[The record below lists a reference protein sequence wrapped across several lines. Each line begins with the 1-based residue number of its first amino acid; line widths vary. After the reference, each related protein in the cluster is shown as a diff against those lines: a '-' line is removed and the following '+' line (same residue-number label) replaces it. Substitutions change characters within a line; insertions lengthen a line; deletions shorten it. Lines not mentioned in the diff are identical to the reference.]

1 MSEARQSVPPQSE
14 NGSNRIADCL
24 QLPVSAAQWY
34 CRKCMLLTWIA
45 IGLILVPTLNLMGW
59 MHIETVNHLGRYLC
73 FAIAAVSLD
82 LLWGYGGMLCLCQ
95 FLFFSLGGYA
105 MGMYLAH
112 HGGPEGIIDAMNWGK
127 IPGCLYYLYPGAVGE
142 SQSEWTVPIFWKPF
156 WSLWSTI
163 LLGLLIPG
171 LVAGVIGFFV
181 FRSRVRGVFF
191 AVLTQAI
198 VVGVGLVFG
207 MNNMYLCGTN
217 GMNRFERI
225 VLGSRE
231 KVEIRIDEEQ
241 LRERGLTAQA
251 VRDAVDAHR
260 QVVRSAYQ
268 DQVRKRREQLTAKG
282 GDPDAVHVAA
292 DVITISGNNQRIVLS
307 VDRSVHVSDTRN
319 ALEAVQIGGPPAT
332 RLGSVA
338 DIAIVGYQVTESRV
352 KLALYILT
360 ALSLTLVYC
369 LCRLAMNSRFGRV
382 LVAIRDNESRLR
394 FAGYQPYVFKT
405 VVFAASGM
413 IAGLAGMLYTPQAR
427 IFTPTYLEP
436 GWSIM
441 VVIWVAMGGR
451 GTLAG
456 PVFGALAVNYGRD
469 FLSSESADAWPVVLG
484 SLFAITTLM
493 FPQGLMGLWRYST
506 TFRLTFSGPH
516 SQREMTSISGNASTR
531 HRQPVWIFLAVVGA
545 VLGVYTAARLW
556 TYAQPFGDGLMAKG
570 NGADVVVGLVLVFV
584 VACGLLQLP
593 ASVGLLLG
601 RPWGTQLIRNTLV
614 CSTSLISSVLIWSM
628 LVNTLQG
635 GLVVWLLAGFR
646 NIIELVSAVPQTVLF
661 GIWSVGML
669 VFLRRFATTE
679 TAGEIE
685 SDTPQPTTAETGG
698 TAAAVA
704 KAQNMQRQLERIA
717 AQQLRTSQDNLLDRP
732 LLEIERIQVDF
743 DGFRALDI
751 DSFQI
756 GHYSLNVIIG
766 PNGAGK
772 TTLCDVISGKTPPTS
787 GRVRFI
793 GQDITELR
801 DVDIA
806 RMGVGRKFQT
816 PTVFDSLNVYQNM
829 ELSLPGR
836 ERLHHNLSNRSSA
849 DERDKIQSILQR
861 VSLLDEAEKL
871 VRFLSHGQRQWL
883 EISMLILHSPRLL
896 LVDEPAAGLT
906 DEETVLTAELLLE
919 LREEHS
925 VLVIEHD
932 MEFVRLLNSHVTVLN
947 EGRIMA
953 EGSMQ
958 DIQQNPE
965 VIEAYLGR

>member
-1 MSEARQSVPPQSE
+1 MSEARQSTSPQSE
-14 NGSNRIADCL
+14 SGSGRFADYV
-24 QLPVSAAQWY
+24 QLPLSAVQWY
-34 CRKCMLLTWIA
+34 GRKCMLLTWIA
-45 IGLILVPTLNLMGW
+45 IGLIVIPTLHLTGQMD
-59 MHIETVNHLGRYLC
+59 IETVNQLGRYLC

-127 IPGCLYYLYPGAVGE
+127 IPGCLFYLYPGAVGE

-198 VVGVGLVFG
+198 VVGIGLVFG

-231 KVEIRIDEEQ
+231 KIEIRINEDQ

-260 QVVRSAYQ
+260 QVIESAYQ
-268 DQVRKRREQLTAKG
+268 DQVRKRREQLVSQD
-282 GDPDAVHVAA
+282 GDPDAVHAAA
-292 DVITISGNNQRIVLS
+292 DVIAISGDNQRIVLT
-307 VDRSVHVSDTRN
+307 VARSVHVSGTRSG
-319 ALEAVQIGGPPAT
+319 LESVEIGGPPAT

-338 DIAIVGYQVTESRV
+338 DIDIVGYQVTEPRV
-352 KLALYILT
+352 KLALYLLT
-360 ALSLTLVYC
+360 ALSLTAVYC
-369 LCRLAMNSRFGRV
+369 LCRLAMGSRFGRV

-413 IAGLAGMLYTPQAR
+413 IAGLAGMLYTPQTR

-493 FPQGLMGLWRYST
+493 FPQGLMGLWRFGT
-506 TFRLTFSGPH
+506 TFRLTFTQPH
-516 SQREMTSISGNASTR
+516 SQPGTTSIDGNTSK
-531 HRQPVWIFLAVVGA
+531 RQPVWISVAVLGA
-545 VLGVYTAARLW
+545 VIGVYTAARLW
-556 TYAQPFGDGLMAKG
+556 SYARPFGDGLMAHN
-570 NGADVVVGLVLVFV
+570 NGEDVVVGLLLVFI
-584 VACGLLQLP
+584 AGCGVLQLL
-593 ASVGLLLG
+593 ASIGLLLG
-601 RPWGTQLIRNTLV
+601 KPWSTQLIRNTLV

-635 GLVVWLLAGFR
+635 GFVVWLRDGFR
-646 NIIELVSAVPQTVLF
+646 NIAELVSAVPQTLLF
-661 GIWSVGML
+661 GAWSVVML
-669 VFLRRFATTE
+669 FFLRRFAATE
-679 TAGEIE
+679 SAVVIE
-685 SDTPQPTTAETGG
+685 SDTPQPAEADG
-698 TAAAVA
+698 TADILG

-717 AQQLRTSQDNLLDRP
+717 AQQMRTSQDNLLDRP

-751 DSFQI
+751 ESFQI

-801 DVDIA
+801 EVDIA
-806 RMGVGRKFQT
+806 RLGVGRKFQT
-816 PTVFDSLNVYQNM
+816 PTVFDSLTVYQNM

-836 ERLHHNLSNRSSA
+836 ERLSRNLSNRATA
-849 DERDKIQSILQR
+849 DEREKIHSILQR
-861 VSLLDEAEKL
+861 VSLLDETEKL

>member
-1 MSEARQSVPPQSE
+1 
-14 NGSNRIADCL
+14 
-24 QLPVSAAQWY
+24 
-34 CRKCMLLTWIA
+34 MLLTWIT
-45 IGLILVPTLNLMGW
+45 IGLIVIPALNLMGW

-112 HGGPEGIIDAMNWGK
+112 HGGPEGIIDALNWGK
-127 IPGCLYYLYPGAVGE
+127 IPGCLFYLYPGGVGE
-142 SQSEWTVPIFWKPF
+142 SQSEWTVPVFWKPF

-225 VLGSRE
+225 VLSSRE
-231 KVEIRIDEEQ
+231 QIEIRLDEQ
-241 LRERGLTAQA
+241 KLQQHGLTAQA
-251 VRDAVDAHR
+251 VQSAVESQRQMIQAAYRD
-260 QVVRSAYQ
+260 QIQ
-268 DQVRKRREQLTAKG
+268 KRREQLSAKN
-282 GDPDAVHVAA
+282 GDPDSVLVDADPVA
-292 DVITISGNNQRIVLS
+292 ISSDGPRILLTLA
-307 VDRSVHVSDTRN
+307 RSVHVSKTLN
-319 ALEAVQIGGPPAT
+319 SLQAVQVGSPSKT
-332 RLGSVA
+332 RLSAVA
-338 DIAIVGYQVTESRV
+338 EIDIVGYQVTESQV
-352 KLALYILT
+352 KLSLYILT
-360 ALSLTLVYC
+360 ALSLTVVYC

-382 LVAIRDNESRLR
+382 LIAVRDNESRLR

-405 VVFAASGM
+405 VVFAVSGM

-427 IFTPTYLEP
+427 IFTPAYLEP

-451 GTLAG
+451 ATLAG

-469 FLSSESADAWPVVLG
+469 YLSSESADAWPVVLG
-484 SLFAITTLM
+484 SLFVLTTLM
-493 FPQGLMGLWRYST
+493 FPQGLMGLWRYCT
-506 TFRLTFSGPH
+506 TLRIAPDTSH
-516 SQREMTSISGNASTR
+516 ASQASAAQQPLK
-531 HRQPVWIFLAVVGA
+531 RQPAWIAMA
-545 VLGVYTAARLW
+545 VLGMVIGLYTAVRLW
-556 TYAQPFGDGLMAKG
+556 IYARPSGSGLMAQD
-570 NGADVVVGLVLVFV
+570 NGADVVLGLLLVFI
-584 VACGLLQLP
+584 AGCGALHLP
-593 ASVGLLLG
+593 ASLGLLLG
-601 RPWGTQLIRNTLV
+601 RPTSVSLLRNTLICALSV
-614 CSTSLISSVLIWSM
+614 TAAIVTWSLV
-628 LVNTLQG
+628 VNTLQG
-635 GLVVWLLAGFR
+635 GLIVWFLSGWRNLAELFSSAPATLLF
-646 NIIELVSAVPQTVLF
+646 AVWAIVN
-661 GIWSVGML
+661 L
-669 VFLRRFATTE
+669 VFLKRVDLSDQTHASDDAE
-679 TAGEIE
+679 GADEDE
-685 SDTPQPTTAETGG
+685 STSLEN
-698 TAAAVA
+698 AVA
-704 KAQNMQRQLERIA
+704 NAEKMQRQLERIA
-717 AQQLRTSQDNLLDRP
+717 AQQLRTSPGNLLDSP
-732 LLEIERIQVDF
+732 LLEVEGIQVDF

-756 GHYSLNVIIG
+756 GHYSLNVVIG

-772 TTLCDVISGKTPPTS
+772 TTLCDVISGKTRATA
-787 GRVRFI
+787 GRVRFV
-793 GQDITELR
+793 GQDITKLR

-806 RMGVGRKFQT
+806 RLGVGRKFQT
-816 PTVFDSLNVYQNM
+816 PTVFDSLSVYQNM

-836 ERLHHNLSNRSSA
+836 ERLVHNFTNRA
-849 DERDKIQSILQR
+849 TTDERDRILSILQR
-861 VSLLDEAEKL
+861 VNLQDEMDKQ

-947 EGRIMA
+947 EGRVMA
-953 EGSMQ
+953 QGNIEE
-958 DIQQNPE
+958 IQKNPE